1 MDHFVNA
8 CDESSDLLSGG
19 HSMSGAVEDHD
30 EFCPICSD
38 TMHSPCITTCGHRFC
53 SHCLVQSLRM
63 NRPWNR
69 GPCPICRS
77 AVSVH
82 TTIDALTG
90 HCLEEPVATTIFG
103 STYLQGGRLGVASY
117 DVALLQNINETPAE
131 THVFLGT
138 TSRGPTSATSATDML
153 LTTGRWT
160 TDRSYPSGN
169 CLKIATMMLPQEH
182 LARWFSGTKRP

>member
-1 MDHFVNA
+1 MKRRSLPKQSQRKSPFYCSFASIHSWFFCNMDDFGNA
-8 CDESSDLLSGG
+8 CDESSGLLSGG

-38 TMHSPCITTCGHRFC
+38 TMLSPCITTCGHRFC

-63 NRPWNR
+63 KRPWNR

-82 TTIDALTG
+82 STLNALTG
-90 HCLEEPVATTIFG
+90 QCLEEPVATTIFG

-117 DVALLQNINETPAE
+117 DVP
-131 THVFLGT
+131 
-138 TSRGPTSATSATDML
+138 SRFCKM
-153 LTTGRWT
+153 
-160 TDRSYPSGN
+160 
-169 CLKIATMMLPQEH
+169 
-182 LARWFSGTKRP
+182 